1 MAPVVQLSPPP
12 PSSFASIDTGKPGF
26 TWKMA
31 VKMEREPERNQ
42 LKRSDRAGTAS
53 VFEINVVWPSKLQG
67 LQHIYYGLPT
77 MLNHEHVCHRTNS
90 YVRLLSRRQSTHLPG
105 QTFPGT
111 LSGFQHCLSGTHY
124 HSSDQQ
130 VSLGRTNPW
139 NVMLFPL
146 SALKSSWVLVYW
158 WWWCDW
164 SCTCYSS
171 RCHTHRL
178 HHACS
183 NKIQNSGLL
192 VLNYPQLSSFST
204 LIFHDFS
211 MTKKWKSMTHRHNMY
226 FQVHDIRLMNA
237 YQN

>member
-53 VFEINVVWPSKLQG
+53 NFEINVVWPSKLQG

-77 MLNHEHVCHRTNS
+77 TLNHEHVCHRTNS

-146 SALKSSWVLVYW
+146 SALKSSWVLVYR

-164 SCTCYSS
+164 SFARLTAPDVT
-171 RCHTHRL
+171 HT
-178 HHACS
+178 AS
-183 NKIQNSGLL
+183 I
-192 VLNYPQLSSFST
+192 T
-204 LIFHDFS
+204 LALIKYRTVAFWYWITHSCPLFQHWFS
-211 MTKKWKSMTHRHNMY
+211 MTFPWPKNENPWPIGTTCISKYT
-226 FQVHDIRLMNA
+226 I
-237 YQN
+237 